1 HLLRQSERLEAN
13 IVKAANEDDEHEY
26 NSQLMQM
33 GKLSF
38 GSVGMSHFLEELLA
52 PYITFVILPIFALA
66 NAGVVINFNDLNIF
80 ASSPD
85 GGSIGMGIFYGL
97 VLGKPIGIFAASWL
111 AIKLKLAERPQGATL
126 SMIFAVACLG
136 GIGFT
141 MSIFVD
147 TLAFGAV
154 SEHFVDQ
161 GKIAI
166 LFGSL
171 ASALLGVLLINLF
184 SKPTANE

>member
-1 HLLRQSERLEAN
+1 
-13 IVKAANEDDEHEY
+13 
-26 NSQLMQM
+26 
-33 GKLSF
+33 
-38 GSVGMSHFLEELLA
+38 MSHALESILA

-66 NAGVVINFNDLNIF
+66 NAGVIINLDDLNIF
-80 ASSPD
+80 AHD
-85 GGSIGMGIFYGL
+85 LHGGSIGMGIFFGL
-97 VLGKPIGIFAASWL
+97 VLGKPLGIFVASWL
-111 AIKLKLAERPQGATL
+111 AIKLKLADMPDDSSWR
-126 SMIFAVACLG
+126 MIFAVACLG

-154 SEHFVDQ
+154 SAVFVDQ

-184 SKPTANE
+184 ATRKKKVVG